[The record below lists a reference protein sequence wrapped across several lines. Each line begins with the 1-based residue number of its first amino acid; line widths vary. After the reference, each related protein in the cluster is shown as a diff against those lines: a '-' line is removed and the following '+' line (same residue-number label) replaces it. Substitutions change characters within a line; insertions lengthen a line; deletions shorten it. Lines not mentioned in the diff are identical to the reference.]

1 MLYLY
6 LRRVHIFQAILVALL
21 LPPTAGCSSRVVPL
35 HVNSEPQ
42 SIVSLVHGEQHVY
55 DLGLSNGFEWCM
67 YEEISDAC
75 TTKERTYMYICIN
88 IRIYKFKFKHKHIH
102 DIWTHN

>member
-1 MLYLY
+1 MGPSTISFLSFRIIFHFHDYGRKGSLPTCHFVGVIYIYICYL
-6 LRRVHIFQAILVALL
+6 LVFKEGTFIFQAILVALL

-55 DLGLSNGFEWCM
+55 DLGLSKW
-67 YEEISDAC
+67 I
-75 TTKERTYMYICIN
+75 
-88 IRIYKFKFKHKHIH
+88 
-102 DIWTHN
+102 